1 MSIIL
6 QAIINIQRNEEAAKI
21 EIELGEIKEFLRGTI
36 SIMDIKENCA
46 TQLDELKAKFLKCR
60 KELGGLDIHEFE
72 AAVTPLIS
80 KGISRNQ
87 ILTTFQKMDPCD
99 EGAISWND
107 FINFAIEEHNKR
119 IQMRATMCEMP
130 FSPEAFKKK
139 HNHSDTFMAIA
150 FMPTVDPV
158 SLHIDWANGKYAL
171 LSREGVMSMWTATM
185 KNISYTFLS
194 GRGRPTPDWNLDLVT
209 MYHNGFVAV
218 ATTLREISFFDYNM
232 QGWSRKYW
240 LRNLEHCVTKMY
252 YWAGLEKEKTAVLI
266 WGDTSGSVVMLEFDL
281 SQRTPLFGI
290 PVKGY
295 CIELHYSELV
305 KGTYKGVTFRIFKY
319 VHSDW
324 VKQVRYMPKTNS
336 ILSCCADNHTGLFMT
351 PTEPTKRKACYF
363 TTMKGILSFD
373 YSQNINLVAAAGVD
387 NNIWLYNPYVPHKVI
402 AVMEGHTRPITHVKI
417 NEEENYIL
425 SVDMGRN
432 VHVFN
437 ITTQITIMRIPSQ
450 VLKMGFYPINAVYL
464 NPERKMCI
472 LGGSSLVIL
481 KRRRLEGLNVEVRSH
496 DEKLVA
502 ALYSAPY
509 EQVVSVCRGAVIRVW
524 DINTGTRV
532 MQFTM
537 AHSKKVHGRMVP
549 VEIECAALTDNKKR
563 LFTAAEGVV
572 KIWNFSCGVLLRIL
586 EPCLPHQRINSIVVA
601 KGIIY
606 IAGWNK
612 IITLY
617 SDFKGEELI
626 KKMWPQK
633 HNEDILGLCILEPN
647 LIASFSYD
655 GQIIVWSRETTESY
669 CRMSAS
675 FGHRPEL
682 EAAVTTGGKG
692 ANIMGTANALDDNS
706 DEGEEEGEDS
716 FMTIGK
722 HLKKESGW
730 YRGLRALK
738 KRQIER
744 EKRRMA
750 RERKDFTAK
759 FKKKKKRMNMQGLS
773 LVYESAVECMIF
785 LESRKAID
793 SHTATIVAAG
803 AECWVRFW
811 SLHPKGGLLGQFN
824 STRRKLES
832 IRCMTTDKDN
842 EYLLTGDT
850 TGHLRI
856 WDIKEFCNGTK
867 LTPEE
872 REEREKRL
880 KKEFVY
886 SRLPF
891 KPEEVLDNMEKLR
904 AMRIS
909 VPDASKPRKNLKSPR
924 LLSSIR
930 CHTQAI
936 MTVELIEDRNVILTS
951 SQDRTVRLW
960 TKNCTYIGTF
970 GEHWRPLPPM
980 LGPVIEQPPRIP
992 KDLLRC
998 ASARSLGTLH
1008 NGCMPHWKIA
1018 CAAVRRHIIELQRE
1032 KMIEEAREKL
1042 KQERR
1047 ERGEPT
1053 SDDDEEGGEKPASK
1067 VLGRYYQP
1075 KHRYKGPLT
1084 TQALGFPELKLF
1096 CDKCAPYSSIPP
1108 RDFYPLV
1115 PLYSANS
1122 LIDIDSRRRKRKKR
1136 ELRQVLYQFNS
1147 VCGADVSK
1155 DTEKAMS
1162 TVSGVSREG
1171 SSHEQMSSE
1180 SSSKKKPTGS
1190 GNATS
1195 ALVSSSTSAENAL
1208 PKKKDESANRP
1219 LSPLPSARN
1228 ESSHNTG
1235 KSLSNIPRQSIE
1247 STFSANRPQA
1257 SSSVASDTSGWAD
1270 KSRGDSSSRG
1280 DTSLRAD
1287 RPIKKVS
1294 FQRSAFSE
1302 DSSPESNEANLTEL
1316 ECDRHDYRERC
1327 GLPPLAETRKLPVSR
1342 TYPILGKRR
1351 TGPKSVMKSID
1362 QMATALADRNSRMR
1376 HLLLDHKDVSYVGG
1390 SAADEKSSSASSFD
1404 TVYDCPSDMGR
1415 LSSLRRFASSDR
1427 SFLNAEGDQKA
1438 NLDLDPGV
1446 QIYQKTRDLLEEA
1459 KQCLAIPEEDY
1470 LDNGLKDLNSDTLS
1484 GKIDFLDKRNAD
1496 WVKSSTMT
1504 GRRPKSMTSQEAS
1517 SYLDRKATYAQAIK
1531 LNYKG
1536 KNKK

>member
-1 MSIIL
+1 MADIL
-6 QAIINIQRNEEAAKI
+6 QAIANLTQAEKDAKSKVEE
-21 EIELGEIKEFLRGTI
+21 GEIKEFLRGTI

-46 TQLDELKAKFLKCR
+46 EQLDELKAKFLKCR
-60 KELGGLDIHEFE
+60 KELGGLDINEFE
-72 AAVTPLIS
+72 EAVTPLIS
-80 KGISRNQ
+80 KGISRHQ

-99 EGAISWND
+99 DGAISWND

-119 IQMRATMCEMP
+119 IQMRATMSEMP
-130 FSPEAFKKK
+130 FSPEAFKKR
-139 HNHSDTFMAIA
+139 HSHSDTFMTIA

-158 SLHIDWANGKYAL
+158 SLHVDWGNGKYVM
-171 LSREGVMSMWTATM
+171 LSREGVMSVWTATM
-185 KNISYTFLS
+185 KNLSYTFLS
-194 GRGRPTPDWNLDLVT
+194 GRGRPSPDWNLDLVT

-232 QGWSRKYW
+232 QGWSKKYW
-240 LRNLEHCVTKMY
+240 LRGLEHCVTKMH
-252 YWAGLEKEKTAVLI
+252 YWAGLEKEKIAVLL
-266 WGDTSGSVVMLEFDL
+266 WGDTSGSVTMLEFEL

-290 PVKGY
+290 PVKEY
-295 CIELHYSELV
+295 CIELSYSDLV
-305 KGTYKGVTFRIFKY
+305 KGVYKGVTFRIFKN

-336 ILSCCADNHTGLFMT
+336 ILSCCADNATGLFMT

-363 TTMKGILSFD
+363 TTIKGILSFD
-373 YSQNINLVAAAGVD
+373 YSQNINLVAAASID

-402 AVMEGHTRPITHVKI
+402 AIMEGHTRPITHVKI
-417 NEEENYIL
+417 NEEENYLL

-437 ITTQITIMRIPSQ
+437 ITTQYTIMRIPSQ
-450 VLKMGFYPINAVYL
+450 VLKMGFYPIHAVYL
-464 NPERKMCI
+464 NQERKMCI

-502 ALYSAPY
+502 ALYSPAY

-524 DINTGTRV
+524 DLNTGTRV

-537 AHSKKVHGRMVP
+537 AHSKKVHGRIVP

-572 KIWNFSCGVLLRIL
+572 KIWNFSCGVLLRVL
-586 EPCLPHQRINSIVVA
+586 EPCMPHQRINSIVVA
-601 KGIIY
+601 KSIIY
-606 IAGWNK
+606 ITGWSK
-612 IITLY
+612 AITLY
-617 SDFKGEELI
+617 SDFKGEELV
-626 KKMWPQK
+626 KKVWPQK

-647 LIASFSYD
+647 LISSFSYD

-682 EAAVTTGGKG
+682 ETAVTTGGKG
-692 ANIMGTANALDDNS
+692 ANIMGAANAMDDNS
-706 DEGEEEGEDS
+706 DEGEDEGEDS

-722 HLKKESGW
+722 HLRKEGGW
-730 YRGLRALK
+730 YRGIRAIK
-738 KRQIER
+738 RRQIER

-750 RERKDFTAK
+750 KERKDFTAK

-850 TGHLRI
+850 MGHLRI

-872 REEREKRL
+872 KEARDMRL
-880 KKEFVY
+880 RKEFVY
-886 SRLPF
+886 TKLPF
-891 KPEEVLDNMEKLR
+891 KPEEVLNTMEKLR

-936 MTVELIEDRNVILTS
+936 MTIELIEERNVILTS

-980 LGPVIEQPPRIP
+980 VGPVVELNPRIP

-1008 NGCMPHWKIA
+1008 NGVMPHWKVA
-1018 CAAVRRHIIELQRE
+1018 CTAVRRHIIELQRE
-1032 KMIEEAREKL
+1032 RQIEEAREKL

-1047 ERGEPT
+1047 ARGEPT
-1053 SDDDEEGGEKPASK
+1053 SDDEESTGEKPASK
-1067 VLGRYYQP
+1067 VLGKYYQP

-1084 TQALGFPELKLF
+1084 TQALGFPTLKLF
-1096 CDKCAPYSSIPP
+1096 NDKCAPYSSIPP
-1108 RDFYPLV
+1108 RDFYPLT
-1115 PLYSANS
+1115 PLYSS
-1122 LIDIDSRRRKRKKR
+1122 TTLIDVDSRRRKKSKR
-1136 ELRQVLYQFNS
+1136 GLRQMLNQFSAICGEIPANKIGDPISRSSNS
-1147 VCGADVSK
+1147 DHSSIDAAMKRRQTGI
-1155 DTEKAMS
+1155 DT
-1162 TVSGVSREG
+1162 SR
-1171 SSHEQMSSE
+1171 
-1180 SSSKKKPTGS
+1180 
-1190 GNATS
+1190 A
-1195 ALVSSSTSAENAL
+1195 
-1208 PKKKDESANRP
+1208 
-1219 LSPLPSARN
+1219 PSAVQ
-1228 ESSHNTG
+1228 SSDN
-1235 KSLSNIPRQSIE
+1235 S
-1247 STFSANRPQA
+1247 
-1257 SSSVASDTSGWAD
+1257 
-1270 KSRGDSSSRG
+1270 G
-1280 DTSLRAD
+1280 DTSKKRDESSNRPSSPPPIGRNKSAHNTFDWEETSPDKTQDPTLWYGRPSLVSPGVGAAEGSAGVD
-1287 RPIKKVS
+1287 RTSPRRERQTKKVAFNSRDISPFSAKS
-1294 FQRSAFSE
+1294 FE
-1302 DSSPESNEANLTEL
+1302 TEL
-1316 ECDRHDYRERC
+1316 ECEKHRYRERV
-1327 GLPPLAETRKLPVSR
+1327 GLPPLVDPCISPAESPRCNVVPTTGSKPPNQPRSR
-1342 TYPILGKRR
+1342 PEK
-1351 TGPKSVMKSID
+1351 KSIGELSSMFEERKKRAR
-1362 QMATALADRNSRMR
+1362 Q
-1376 HLLLDHKDVSYVGG
+1376 LLLNSTAMICEENTLMDST
-1390 SAADEKSSSASSFD
+1390 SL
-1404 TVYDCPSDMGR
+1404 R
-1415 LSSLRRFASSDR
+1415 SSLRDPLTRSSGQSHSLPRLPSCKR
-1427 SFLNAEGDQKA
+1427 SFLNPDSDA
-1438 NLDLDPGV
+1438 NASQSIDPGV
-1446 QIYQKTRDLLEEA
+1446 KMYEQTRSMLDHVR
-1459 KQCLAIPEEDY
+1459 QCLAHSETDY
-1470 LDNGLKDLNSDTLS
+1470 LEDDYDATDTTAEQFDFPESTASFSRSSGLSPSRLRNMTASDFSL
-1484 GKIDFLDKRNAD
+1484 
-1496 WVKSSTMT
+1496 
-1504 GRRPKSMTSQEAS
+1504 
-1517 SYLDRKATYAQAIK
+1517 YLARKARYAQAIK
-1531 LNYKG
+1531 LNYK
-1536 KNKK
+1536 NPRR